1 MRQLSGIDV
10 TLPQHGDV
18 DHLRPRLVAQHLRS
32 HRGARRGRCRGD
44 EAADPRTDRPAGA
57 VPAAPRRGSA
67 RARPAVLDRG
77 SRLRHRLPRPPPR
90 GRAARHSRAARRGD
104 QPHPRAPA
112 RSSTAAV
119 GAVRHRRCRWW
130 PPDRPAHQGPP
141 RRDRRC
147 GRGAHARRDP
157 RHRPRRASHR
167 RATPVDA
174 RPDPDR
180 PGAAAADVRGVRAA
194 AREADPPVGAVV
206 AGAGGVDA
214 GRRVADPRRSH
225 RPADAGTARIA
236 DAHAPPARLRVRGR
250 PAAAPAADGGAA
262 NAVEQVDLTAPEV
275 RLHHDRARV
284 GEAGAAGDRLHV
296 QRRRDGDLL
305 RDAAALPA

>member
-10 TLPQHGDV
+10 TFLNMETSTTYGHVSSLNIYDPTGVPGGAGVEAMKQLILERIDQ
-18 DHLRPRLVAQHLRS
+18 LAPFRRRLV
-32 HRGARRGRCRGD
+32 
-44 EAADPRTDRPAGA
+44 E
-57 VPAAPRRGSA
+57 VPLGT
-67 RARPAVLDRG
+67 RPAVLDRG

-90 GRAARHSRAARRGD
+90 GRAARNSRAARRGD
-104 QPHPRAPA
+104 QPHPRAPT
-112 RSSTAAV
+112 RSSTPAL

-130 PPDRPAHQGPP
+130 PTDRPAHQGPP
-141 RRDRRC
+141 RRDRRR

-157 RHRPRRASHR
+157 RHRSRRPSHG
-167 RATPVDA
+167 RATPVVA
-174 RPDPDR
+174 RQDPDR
-180 PGAAAADVRGVRAA
+180 SGAAAADARRVRAA

-214 GRRVADPRRSH
+214 GRRTADPRRSH

-250 PAAAPAADGGAA
+250 PAAAPATDGRAA
-262 NAVEQVDLTAPEV
+262 NAVEPVDLTSPAV

-305 RDAAALPA
+305 RDAAALPR